1 MENEYKVLNSIVG
14 LLDCETLEEFKAN
27 AKNLKSPGSLDLYF
41 DCNQRQSSHVGSHLP
56 FKDLFAYFREEMS
69 RMQSKGE
76 LQAFIL
82 SKDFLTTLQ
91 FLIFEFISILK
102 GDQYQKG
109 VFLENLMKSLAI
121 TLESRLHNKIKQ
133 HWTNIAKMKQQF
145 ESEREA
151 FEKSDK
157 MWRDRVAQ
165 LEEQIKALQNDKR
178 VITQQ
183 MDRNKNQLQEYDNFH
198 NTIRQRIRA
207 FSELAKH
214 LKTVNQTIPQLKK
227 RMHELTLDSDTTH
240 FRNCVEQL
248 EIATSHINRVYIE
261 NDIDYTRKYFEG
273 SDKKKPYADRRIH

>member
-1 MENEYKVLNSIVG
+1 
-14 LLDCETLEEFKAN
+14 
-27 AKNLKSPGSLDLYF
+27 
-41 DCNQRQSSHVGSHLP
+41 
-56 FKDLFAYFREEMS
+56 
-69 RMQSKGE
+69 MQSKGE